1 MQTAIHFRD
10 VHPDKSR
17 IAAISAAIAFNGL
30 LLMFLIAP
38 MTTPP
43 VVSLGEKQPDVIFIQ
58 PIEKPKEEE
67 PITVPVEPRQP
78 RERTPIREE
87 PRPAPV
93 TPPVLSDSQP
103 GDEAAEI
110 VPEYDGPVG
119 PPADSVLPPDDGRP
133 LEGAHLE
140 YASAPPPAF
149 PREAI
154 REGLSGTVVLEVLV
168 DVDGTPLD
176 VKVSR
181 SSGHR
186 VLDAAARKQVL
197 SKWKFRPAM
206 RNGRAVQAIG
216 MVPVE
221 FRLDE

>member
-17 IAAISAAIAFNGL
+17 IAAISAAIAFNGM
-30 LLMFLIAP
+30 LLMFLVAP
-38 MTTPP
+38 MTAPP
-43 VVSLGEKQPDVIFIQ
+43 VVAEL
-58 PIEKPKEEE
+58 KEEWF
-67 PITVPVEPRQP
+67 PIVTE
-78 RERTPIREE
+78 
-87 PRPAPV
+87 PV
-93 TPPVLSDSQP
+93 TPPPPPPPIEVPVTTQTQPAPAPIPAPAPAVEAPPVVDPMP
-103 GDEAAEI
+103 GDTAAVEQPEVIPPTIPSTGGI
-110 VPEYDGPVG
+110 V
-119 PPADSVLPPDDGRP
+119 APPDDGRP
-133 LEGAHLE
+133 MEGAHLE

-149 PREAI
+149 PREAL
-154 REGLSGTVVLEVLV
+154 RDQLTGTVVLEVLV

-197 SKWKFRPAM
+197 AKWKFRPAM

-216 MVPVE
+216 VVPVE

>member
-17 IAAISAAIAFNGL
+17 IAAISAAIAFNGM
-30 LLMFLIAP
+30 LLMFLVAP
-38 MTTPP
+38 MTAPP
-43 VVSLGEKQPDVIFIQ
+43 VAELGKKEPDVILIPPPQ
-58 PIEKPKEEE
+58 AKKEE
-67 PITVPVEPRQP
+67 PIRVPIERQRPRDRAP
-78 RERTPIREE
+78 VREQ
-87 PRPAPV
+87 PRPAPI
-93 TPPVLSDSQP
+93 TPPVLVDSQP
-103 GDEAAEI
+103 GDEQAEI
-110 VPEYDGPVG
+110 VPEHIGPVV
-119 PPADSVLPPDDGRP
+119 PPADPVLPPDDGRP
-133 LEGAHLE
+133 MEGAHLE

-154 REGLSGTVVLEVLV
+154 RDQLTGTVVLEVLV